1 MSGAGLIGSRH
12 ESRAKGTIMDT
23 VTGKH
28 LIDWGY
34 KPARWFAVALSD
46 ANAVLAQGGGEAAVR
61 AEIEKHVPPPVT
73 IRERRQAGELAHCI
87 NILPEGRS
95 EEHTSEL
102 QSLMRISYAVFCLKK
117 KKQQK

>member
-34 KPARWFAVALSD
+34 KPARWFAAALSR
-46 ANAVLAQGGGEAAVR
+46 ANAVLAQGGNEAAVR

-73 IRERRQAGELAHCI
+73 IRERREAGELAHCI
-87 NILPEGRS
+87 NILPEGDRKS
-95 EEHTSEL
+95 TRLNSSH
-102 QSLMRISYAVFCLKK
+102 
-117 KKQQK
+117 